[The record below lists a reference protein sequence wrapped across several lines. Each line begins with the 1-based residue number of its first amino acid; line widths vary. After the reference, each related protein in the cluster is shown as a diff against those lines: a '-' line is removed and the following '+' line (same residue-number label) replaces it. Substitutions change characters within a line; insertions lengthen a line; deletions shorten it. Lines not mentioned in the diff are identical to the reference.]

1 MATSLQPDATAVRV
15 AQGTLRGRR
24 SGGVTAFLGV
34 PFAAAPFGPR
44 RMLPPQPPA
53 PWDGVRDALDY
64 GPTAT
69 RADYIPQYVGLFP
82 EPIIP
87 GDECLNL
94 NVWTPDPGA
103 SGLPVFVWFHGGAF
117 TNGSNAVAAYDG
129 TAFARNGVVLVSV
142 NYRLG
147 AEGFLYT
154 GPEMA
159 NLGLLDQIAALRWV
173 QDNIAAFGGD
183 PAQVTIGGES
193 AGAMSVVA
201 LLAVPRA
208 AGLFQRAIAQSGAAA
223 NTLAP
228 QTALLV
234 AKHLAE
240 ALDIAP
246 TREAFAG
253 LDPDK
258 IVVASRAL
266 LNEVQ
271 TAGDPAKWGALVQ
284 SLLPFAPVVDGDV
297 LPRHPLDAI
306 RGGASGDVPLLI
318 GSNLEEARLML
329 VASDSIDLIDEA
341 ALHAATAGYGPPPGP
356 TVAAYRAA
364 RPDAGPGDLLAAIV
378 TDWFFRV
385 PAVRVAEARAGA
397 AAATW
402 MYRFDWRS
410 PSYDGRFGAAHG
422 VEFPFVFDTI
432 TAPDLTK
439 LIGPN
444 PPQQVA
450 DATHA
455 AWVRF
460 VAGGDPGWAPYD
472 PDVRATGRIDG
483 NGAVDVLIDPDGAE
497 LRLWEGH
504 R

>member
-1 MATSLQPDATAVRV
+1 MAISLQPDTATVTV

-24 SGGVTAFLGV
+24 GGGVAAFLGV
-34 PFAAAPFGPR
+34 PFAAAPTGPR
-44 RMLPPQPPA
+44 RMRAPQPHPG
-53 PWDGVRDALDY
+53 WDGVRDAVAF

-103 SGLPVFVWFHGGAF
+103 AGLPVFVWFHGGAF
-117 TNGSNAVAAYDG
+117 TNGSNAVSAYDG
-129 TAFARNGVVLVSV
+129 TAFARDGVVLVSA

-159 NLGLLDQIAALRWV
+159 NLGLLDQIAALEWV
-173 QDNIAAFGGD
+173 RDNIAAFGGD
-183 PAQVTIGGES
+183 PGRVTIGGES
-193 AGAMSVVA
+193 AGAMSVVT
-201 LLAVPRA
+201 LLATPRA
-208 AGLFQRAIAQSGAAA
+208 AGLFQRAVAQSGAAT

-228 QTALLV
+228 ESALLV
-234 AKHLAE
+234 SRHLAE
-240 ALDIAP
+240 AVGVAP
-246 TREAFAG
+246 TREGFADV
-253 LDPDK
+253 DPDEL
-258 IVVASRAL
+258 VTASRAL

-284 SLLPFAPVVDGDV
+284 SLLPFAPVVDGDIV
-297 LPRHPLDAI
+297 PAHPL
-306 RGGASGDVPLLI
+306 GALRTDVPLLI
-318 GSNLEEARLML
+318 GTNLEEARLML
-329 VASDSIDLIDEA
+329 VASGGIDLIDEET
-341 ALHAATAGYGPPPGP
+341 LHAATAGYGPPAEHA
-356 TVAAYRAA
+356 VAVYRAA
-364 RPDAGPGDLLAAIV
+364 RPGASPGDLLAAVV

-385 PAVRVAEARAGA
+385 PAVRVSEARAGA
-397 AAATW
+397 AAPTW

-410 PSYDGRFGAAHG
+410 PTYDGRFGAAHG

-432 TAPDLTK
+432 GAPDLTR

-444 PPQQVA
+444 PPQAVA
-450 DATHA
+450 DTTHA

-460 VAGGDPGWAPYD
+460 ITGGEPGWAPYD
-472 PDVRATGRIDG
+472 TTVRATGVIGEDG
-483 NGAVDVLIDPDGAE
+483 TLTVVDDPDGTE
-497 LRLWEGH
+497 LHLWEGH